1 MNKVIKTGV
10 VAAISALII
19 PAFAQDVEPVAETP
33 VEETAVVE
41 ETAAVEEGAV
51 GWTPFAISLAS
62 PVQLPWGQGNWDVY
76 GIDLG
81 IFYNDINELGGAQFS
96 LANTTRADMYGFA
109 AGGAFNYATK
119 NVYGVRAALGGNIC
133 MGEFYGA
140 DFGGFGFKQNIWG
153 LDAGFVGTWNQNV
166 CGSLIALLV
175 NFTEKES
182 CGCTFAGGVNISK
195 VAYGAQVAGIFNQT
209 EELHGAQI
217 GLVNFAREVP
227 WGFQVGLVNIIMDNQ
242 VKVLPFVNGYF

>member
-1 MNKVIKTGV
+1 MNKVVKTGV
-10 VAAISALII
+10 VAAISALIL
-19 PAFAQDVEPVAETP
+19 PVFAQEAEVVPETP
-33 VEETAVVE
+33 AEAP
-41 ETAAVEEGAV
+41 VEEGAI

-62 PVQLPWGQGNWDVY
+62 PVQLPWGRGNWDVY

-81 IFYNDINELGGAQFS
+81 IFYNDINELGGVQVS
-96 LANTTRADMYGFA
+96 LANTTQADTYGFV
-109 AGGAFNYATK
+109 AGGAFNYTPK

-133 MGEFYGA
+133 LGEFYGA
-140 DFGGFGFKQNIWG
+140 DFGGFGMKQNIWG

-182 CGCTFAGGVNISK
+182 YGCTFAGGVNISK
-195 VAYGAQVAGIFNQT
+195 VAYGAQVAGVFNQT